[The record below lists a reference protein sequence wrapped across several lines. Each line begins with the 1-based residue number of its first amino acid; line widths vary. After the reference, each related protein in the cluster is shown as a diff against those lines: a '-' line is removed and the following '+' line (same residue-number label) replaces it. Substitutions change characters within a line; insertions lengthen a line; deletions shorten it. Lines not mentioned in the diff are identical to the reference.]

1 LQDIVTTLR
10 LSDYVFL
17 SQSFNRPN
25 LRYKVIPKKR
35 DIDAAIVRFIK
46 EKYPEET
53 GIIYCGSRLK
63 TEQVAARLKKLGL
76 DTRHFHAGVAS
87 ADKRWIQQQ
96 WQNNQ
101 CKIIVATIAFG
112 MGVDKA
118 DGKRR

>member
-1 LQDIVTTLR
+1 M
-10 LSDYVFL
+10 FL

-25 LRYKVIPKKR
+25 LRYKVIAKKR